1 MKKISVLDCTLRD
14 GGYCNQWKF
23 GKHNITRIIN
33 GLVEADIDIVECGF
47 LTKKLEYDVY
57 DEDMKELTS
66 NVGVVMVKDNQFKI
80 GVNCRIPLNEHIQVV
95 EEKVAE
101 KTKEFGYAYKV
112 LGARNRH
119 YVDPNGKL
127 VQTLLSVYQEV
138 TGDYENK
145 PFTIGGGTYAREI
158 GNAVAYG
165 PVFVGRED
173 VCHIADEYMILED
186 FYKAIEVYVK
196 AIYELSK

>member
-1 MKKISVLDCTLRD
+1 M
-14 GGYCNQWKF
+14 
-23 GKHNITRIIN
+23 
-33 GLVEADIDIVECGF
+33 
-47 LTKKLEYDVY
+47 
-57 DEDMKELTS
+57 
-66 NVGVVMVKDNQFKI
+66 
-80 GVNCRIPLNEHIQVV
+80 
-95 EEKVAE
+95 
-101 KTKEFGYAYKV
+101 KV
-112 LGARNRH
+112 LGSSKRH

-127 VQTLLSVYQEV
+127 VQTLLKVYQEV